1 MNLIRKAAVSSLI
14 AGSTLAGAA
23 FGVSAFTG
31 TAGAQTSS
39 DSSSTTAPS
48 SESPSADNTQAP
60 NNRPPRGEARQG
72 EAPPSNETALTGED
86 ATKATAAAEA
96 AVPGGTVDR
105 VETDDD
111 GVYEAHVTD
120 ANGSHVIVKLDAN
133 FAVTSTETAPARGAH
148 DDGGPG
154 GPHGDRSQGSHVA
167 NGITETVLTGDEATK
182 ATAAAEAAVSGGT
195 VRRAETDAEGAA
207 FEVHMTDSSGKPVT
221 VKLDANFAVTSV
233 ENGMK

>member
-23 FGVSAFTG
+23 FGLSAFTG

-48 SESPSADNTQAP
+48 SESSSADSTQAP
-60 NNRPPRGEARQG
+60 NNRPPRGEGRQG
-72 EAPPSNETALTGED
+72 EAPQSNETALTGED

-120 ANGSHVIVKLDAN
+120 ADGNHVIVKLDAN
-133 FAVTSTETAPARGAH
+133 FAVTSTEQAPARGAR
-148 DDGGPG
+148 GPG
-154 GPHGDRSQGSHVA
+154 GPHGDPSQGGHVA

-195 VRRAETDAEGAA
+195 VQRAETDAEGAA